1 MAQTAPPSVR
11 QWKEYTI
18 VIAMGTL
25 SVLKRIEIL
34 LQDAL
39 NVLRVIMAQTAPPSV
54 TQKREC
60 TTVTMTEILSVLKTL
75 EILLLDVLNV

>member
-1 MAQTAPPSVR
+1 MAQTVPPSVR
-11 QWKEYTI
+11 QWKEYTT
-18 VIAMGTL
+18 VIAMGAL
-25 SVLKRIEIL
+25 SVLMRIEIL

-39 NVLRVIMAQTAPPSV
+39 NVLRVTMVQTAPPSV

-60 TTVTMTEILSVLKTL
+60 TTVTMMGILSVLKTL